1 MKDIGRKAERQV
13 IQMHWNT
20 PNLIAP
26 DLAIFSLE
34 VLSAINVT
42 ISSTRGQFT
51 KRKSRGLRFWQSQKR
66 HPYYTGASFLLRLP
80 PLIGLPDRSVPD
92 ALD

>member
-13 IQMHWNT
+13 VQMHWNT
-20 PNLIAP
+20 PNLIAR

-42 ISSTRGQFT
+42 ILSLSTQ
-51 KRKSRGLRFWQSQKR
+51 QSAFHFHIAALPFEEKWPQGC
-66 HPYYTGASFLLRLP
+66 PCGTIAYFLKLSWL
-80 PLIGLPDRSVPD
+80 SM
-92 ALD
+92 